1 MFGLFFVLEPGQII
15 GSWWYLWPMCKVMGH
30 PRFPRQIRRLCG
42 ISFQKTFE
50 GAQTDGTYRE
60 ICGVSC
66 IQRYD
71 QPGSNIHILLEW
83 AISQFRPLRLVE
95 VVLLLYRGSFAAE
108 AAPMK
113 MGTHSIASL
122 SSSRAG
128 NAMQVAGR
136 VRLDSPPENGWLV
149 RPRTLS
155 LVRLNVGE

>member
-15 GSWWYLWPMCKVMGH
+15 GSWWYLWPMCKAMGH

-108 AAPMK
+108 AAPTK
-113 MGTHSIASL
+113 ILIACL

-136 VRLDSPPENGWLV
+136 VRLDSPPKKGWPV

-155 LVRLNVGE
+155 LVRLIVGE